1 VNREEDF
8 WKRCTVNKA
17 LPSFLLP
24 ILFLAGCSSA
34 PAPEDPP
41 PGIHTEVTILSGGF
55 VRFADE
61 RVPLEAFLLAM
72 RYQVREAGEDP
83 TQLPWVQIDV
93 DPAVNHLTAQAMVQ
107 RLMDGLSASGI
118 RNVSLEGS

>member
-1 VNREEDF
+1 MFCV
-8 WKRCTVNKA
+8 
-17 LPSFLLP
+17 
-24 ILFLAGCSSA
+24 GCSSA

-61 RVPLEAFLLAM
+61 RVPLEAFLLEM
-72 RYQVREAGEDP
+72 RYRVREAAEDP

-93 DPAVNHLTAQAMVQ
+93 DPEINELTGQAMVQ
-107 RLMDGLSASGI
+107 RLMDGLAASGV
-118 RNVSLEGS
+118 RSVSFPDS